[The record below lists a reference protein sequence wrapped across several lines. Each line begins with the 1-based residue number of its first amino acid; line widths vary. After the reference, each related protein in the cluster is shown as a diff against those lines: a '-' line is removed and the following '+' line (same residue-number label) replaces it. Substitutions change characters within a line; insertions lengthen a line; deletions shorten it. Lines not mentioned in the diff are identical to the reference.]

1 MLEVGIFIFM
11 LRDLKQFY
19 VSLTNW
25 IVSFFPPN
33 DFDDVLVL
41 RLDQL
46 GDFIIWL
53 NSAKEYRKLYHNKR
67 ITLLVNANWYDLAK
81 SLSYWDEVIPL
92 DTIKFRINPFY
103 RIRMLIYIRSLG
115 FEIAICPRHS
125 VKFTLEPAIIAI
137 CGATQKIV
145 CEGSFP
151 IEKQNYF
158 TRSISMRPNVHE
170 LSRNADFLRGLGR
183 DNFKST
189 VPLLPINWGKGS
201 HNIVI
206 CPSSFRKR
214 KEWPLWKFIGIM
226 HRLYGHQ
233 ILICND
239 TPIKN
244 LPSHVHNLTG
254 KTNLTQ
260 FVSFIGNA
268 SLVIA
273 NDSAP
278 IHLAAAL
285 DIPSI
290 CIGAEN
296 LGRFMPYYLEKS
308 REGMILPKLIYK
320 PNTKDITI
328 EEVWGGIKD
337 ALSI

>member
-1 MLEVGIFIFM
+1 M
-11 LRDLKQFY
+11 LRDLKQSY

-25 IVSFFPPN
+25 IVSFSPPN

-46 GDFIIWL
+46 GDFVLWL
-53 NSAKEYRKLYHNKR
+53 DSAKEYRKLYHNKR

-81 SLSYWDEVIPL
+81 NLPYWDDVIPL
-92 DTIKFRINPFY
+92 DTIKFRTNPFY
-103 RIRMLIYIRSLG
+103 RLKMLHYIRSRG

-125 VKFTLEPAIIAI
+125 VKLTLEPPIIAT

-158 TRSISMRPNVHE
+158 TRSIPMRPNVHE

-189 VPLLPINWGKGS
+189 VPSLPIANPPRNNLNP
-201 HNIVI
+201 NIVI
-206 CPSSFRKR
+206 CPRSFRKY
-214 KEWPLWKFIGIM
+214 KEWPLWKFVGIM
-226 HRLYGHQ
+226 HRLYGQQ

-254 KTNLTQ
+254 KTNLIQ
-260 FVSFIGNA
+260 FVSIINHA
-268 SLVIA
+268 TLVIA

-278 IHLAAAL
+278 IHLATAL
-285 DIPSI
+285 DVPSV
-290 CIGAEN
+290 CIGSEN
-296 LGRFMPYYLEKS
+296 IGRFIPYYLEKS
-308 REGMILPKLIYK
+308 REGMVLPKLIYK
-320 PNTKDITI
+320 PNIKDITI
-328 EEVWGGIKD
+328 EEVWKLVKEL
-337 ALSI
+337 A